1 MPLRRCR
8 LLAHISGCFAVKRYY
23 VDVTS
28 HKILDSLQHLW
39 PYVAGISATVV
50 GAFKLW
56 WDDRKKL
63 RSRIANVEII
73 AQHAVTQEKLAECR
87 ADVDEE
93 DTAILKEIRE
103 IRRDMREDNKVNAL
117 AHNAI
122 MENANKQQQ
131 ELMRA
136 ILHLHS
142 DG

>member
-1 MPLRRCR
+1 MDHG
-8 LLAHISGCFAVKRYY
+8 AHKVLDIMEHIGPIIVGVFA
-23 VDVTS
+23 TF
-28 HKILDSLQHLW
+28 LG
-39 PYVAGISATVV
+39 GI
-50 GAFKLW
+50 KLW
-56 WDDRKKL
+56 WSSRKKL
-63 RSRIANVEII
+63 YARIANVEII

-136 ILHLHS
+136 ILHLHRH
-142 DG
+142 G